1 MYALG
6 GSQMGGSQVSQRH
19 NVHRQIKLDEE
30 ARDERM
36 FETSEQQS
44 VEQFI
49 ARLLRAV
56 RRIEGKSKAS

>member
-1 MYALG
+1 MG
-6 GSQMGGSQVSQRH
+6 GSQMSQRH
-19 NVHRQIKLDEE
+19 NVRRQIKLDEE

-56 RRIEGKSKAS
+56 RRTEGTSKAS